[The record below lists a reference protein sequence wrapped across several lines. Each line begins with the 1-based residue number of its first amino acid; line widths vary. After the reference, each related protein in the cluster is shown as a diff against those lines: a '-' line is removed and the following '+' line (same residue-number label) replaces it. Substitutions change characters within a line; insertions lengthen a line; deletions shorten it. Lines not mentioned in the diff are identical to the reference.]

1 MQETDSNQSASD
13 TEVLTN
19 SIRQGPTGGGS
30 PSPGMGSGMG
40 GGNFVMKSINS
51 AIELVKAPV
60 AYMTAHKDE
69 QWTTRDI
76 MISYVAVLAAIPFV
90 ATLIGDLWYYGLFGF
105 RFAGFFAGYAF
116 VHAFL
121 NYILDIIAVYV
132 VAIVIKALAPTFG
145 STVNEVQS
153 LKMAAYIF
161 TPAFLIGVLDIIPP
175 LGFLTFLGS
184 LYGLYILY
192 LGLPIVIGTAKDKVI
207 GYVIGV
213 VVAFLIIV
221 VIIGVIVSLVLAAL
235 FLSAFGLGFI

>member
-1 MQETDSNQSASD
+1 M
-13 TEVLTN
+13 
-19 SIRQGPTGGGS
+19 I
-30 PSPGMGSGMG
+30 
-40 GGNFVMKSINS
+40 MKTINS
-51 AIELVKAPV
+51 AIELVKNPV
-60 AYMTAHKDE
+60 AFITAHKDE

-116 VHAFL
+116 VHAIL

-132 VAIVIKALAPTFG
+132 VAIVIRALAPTFG
-145 STVNEVQS
+145 STANEVQS
-153 LKMAAYIF
+153 LKLAAYIF

-213 VVAFLIIV
+213 VVATIIV
-221 VIIGVIVSLVLAAL
+221 IVIVGVIVGIVLAAL
-235 FLSAFGLGFI
+235 FLTTLGLGFI